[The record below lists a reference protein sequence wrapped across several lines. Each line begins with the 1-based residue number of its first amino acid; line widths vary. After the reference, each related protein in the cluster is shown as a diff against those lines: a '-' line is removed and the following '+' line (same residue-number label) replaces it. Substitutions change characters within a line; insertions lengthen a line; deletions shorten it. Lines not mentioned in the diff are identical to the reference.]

1 MSKARDLADSVAA
14 GSVLADGV
22 VSLSEVGGG
31 TNNGVVYVNGTGTT
45 TSGSGLTF
53 DGANL
58 GVAGTVDGR
67 DVAADGSKLDGI
79 EAGATADQ
87 TASEIKTAYE
97 SNANTNAFTD
107 AEQSKLSGIEAGAD
121 VTDTAN
127 VTAAGAVM
135 NVEPVRHS
143 IRPSLLL
150 DFANTKTLDPRITF
164 TRPTSATYYDGVT
177 TAKAE
182 ENLLVYSEV
191 FGDSNW
197 TKTSVGVSSD
207 ATTAPNGSATAEL
220 LVPSTSTNGKHIY
233 QQATLESGSAYTL
246 SIFVKAGGYNFVQL
260 TPSNGFP
267 NTTDYV
273 NFNLSTGAIGNTA
286 GTLSPVIQSVGNGW
300 YRVSVTATANTT
312 TGRMLIVPLDSDTAS
327 RLPSYAGDGTSGI
340 YLWGA
345 QFEQRSSV
353 TAYTATTSQRI
364 TNYIPVLKT
373 AAGGQAR
380 FDHDPITGESKGL
393 LIEEQRTNLF
403 LSSGDISDVYWS
415 VSRGTKQ
422 GAAAVAPDGSLTA
435 TKLVEDTQTGPH
447 HINKTQLSFTSGLS
461 YTLSGFY
468 KAGERTR
475 VRLGLGNNGTPFP
488 DSNSHTAL
496 FDLLAG
502 TIVSQDAN
510 VTSASITS
518 VGNGWY
524 RCSITA
530 TAQATA
536 TDTIFLGFMTRSG
549 ETVTTYTGDNY
560 SGLFYWGA
568 QLEAGAFPTSYIPT
582 TSAQVTRSADS
593 ASMTGTN
600 FSSWYRQYEGTIYG
614 DAISNSAFAGRVFT
628 LDNNTNTASQI
639 QVTTTPS
646 NLAFYIKDSTVV
658 TANFVLG
665 SVSGLSFDFK
675 FATTF
680 KDNDFA
686 GSLNGGNVVTDLSG
700 TLPKNDLTAFQI
712 GRQVNGQYL
721 NGHIRK
727 LAYYPKRLTNA
738 ELQGLTS

>member
-143 IRPSLLL
+143 VRPSLLL

-191 FGDSNW
+191 FGNDNW

-220 LVPSTSTNGKHIY
+220 LVPSTSTTGKHIY

-286 GTLSPVIQSVGNGW
+286 GTLSPVIQSVGDSW
-300 YRVSVTATANTT
+300 YRVSITATANTT

-340 YLWGA
+340 YVWGA
-345 QFEQRSSV
+345 QMEQRSSV
-353 TAYTATTSQRI
+353 TAYTPITTQRI

-380 FDHDPITGESKGL
+380 FDHNPTTGESLGL
-393 LIEEQRTNLF
+393 LIEEQRTNLVVGSTDF
-403 LSSGDISDVYWS
+403 SGWTRPNVSYS
-415 VSRGTKQ
+415 VE
-422 GAAAVAPDGSLTA
+422 AVAPDGTLSASKFISTTTGSNSGAYRAIAGTA
-435 TKLVEDTQTGPH
+435 TTISMYAKAAGKNWLAF
-447 HINKTQLSFTSGLS
+447 INTSGS
-461 YTLSGFY
+461 AFIAFFNVSTGVVGTVATGYT
-468 KAGERTR
+468 
-475 VRLGLGNNGTPFP
+475 
-488 DSNSHTAL
+488 
-496 FDLLAG
+496 
-502 TIVSQDAN
+502 
-510 VTSASITS
+510 ASITA

-524 RCSITA
+524 RCVLTA
-530 TAQATA
+530 ASGSFAFHQWCVCDQDN
-536 TDTIFLGFMTRSG
+536 DTS
-549 ETVTTYTGDNY
+549 VTSNQINGVCV
-560 SGLFYWGA
+560 WGA
-568 QLEAGAFPTSYIPT
+568 QAEAGSFATSYIPT

-600 FSSWYRQYEGTIYG
+600 FSSWYNQGEGTAYAEAQINFAPIGGGGAQFYSIDNGSTNIIQPYFSNASGILFTYITVNSVMQANTGVTVIQQGQMFKHTQAYQANNFASVVDNGTVSADASGIVPTVTQIRFTYG
-614 DAISNSAFAGRVFT
+614 V
-628 LDNNTNTASQI
+628 
-639 QVTTTPS
+639 
-646 NLAFYIKDSTVV
+646 KSTY
-658 TANFVLG
+658 
-665 SVSGLSFDFK
+665 FK
-675 FATTF
+675 KF
-680 KDNDFA
+680 
-686 GSLNGGNVVTDLSG
+686 
-700 TLPKNDLTAFQI
+700 
-712 GRQVNGQYL
+712 
-721 NGHIRK
+721 
-727 LAYYPKRLTNA
+727 AYYPKRLTNA